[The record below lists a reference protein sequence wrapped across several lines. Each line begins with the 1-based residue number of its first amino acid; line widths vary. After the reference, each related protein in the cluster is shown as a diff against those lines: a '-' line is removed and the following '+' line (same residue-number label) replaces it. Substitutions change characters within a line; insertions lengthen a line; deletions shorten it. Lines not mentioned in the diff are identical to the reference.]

1 MTHDPT
7 DLGVF
12 ETTPHAPGSGG
23 LMKCPNCQQNT
34 PDAWERFQTYE
45 RFKEGKPLAIAL
57 PAGVDPDTRQVS
69 VDWMHCAN
77 EACGELVIRSNESF
91 TESEGDLPVAH
102 RQESILLRPRFAMSR
117 EVAAEVPGDLRRDYL
132 EAARIFPLSPRMSAV
147 LARRIL
153 ADLLEKYA
161 NLTDFS
167 LKVRINEFAK
177 DTNHPH
183 DLRHNLGYLAEVG
196 NFGAHTQTN
205 DQAEIVDVDEEEA
218 DWTLNLVD
226 RLFDYFIVSPEKD
239 RKMREALDEKL
250 QAANRKPIDA
260 PPEGESS

>member
-1 MTHDPT
+1 
-7 DLGVF
+7 
-12 ETTPHAPGSGG
+12 
-23 LMKCPNCQQNT
+23 
-34 PDAWERFQTYE
+34 
-45 RFKEGKPLAIAL
+45 
-57 PAGVDPDTRQVS
+57 
-69 VDWMHCAN
+69 
-77 EACGELVIRSNESF
+77 
-91 TESEGDLPVAH
+91 
-102 RQESILLRPRFAMSR
+102 
-117 EVAAEVPGDLRRDYL
+117 
-132 EAARIFPLSPRMSAV
+132 MSAV

-239 RKMREALDEKL
+239 RKMRKALDEKL